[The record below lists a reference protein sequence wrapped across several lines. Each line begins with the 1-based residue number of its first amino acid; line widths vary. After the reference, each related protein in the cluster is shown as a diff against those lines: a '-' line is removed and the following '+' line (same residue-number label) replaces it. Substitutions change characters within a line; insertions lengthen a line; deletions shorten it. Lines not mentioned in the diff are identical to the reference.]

1 MLDPNFIF
9 NNKELVKEKLFNK
22 KYILDYDK
30 FSKLYL
36 LRKKAI
42 QNLEE
47 LKGKLNQFN
56 KKITQ
61 EKRKPSSVELEEI
74 KGFSNQSKE
83 AEKNKKKVEVD
94 LNQMLLEIPNLHDD
108 SVPKGENELSNI
120 EVRKINKKI

>member
-9 NNKELVKEKLFNK
+9 NNKELVKENLSNK

-61 EKRKPSSVELEEI
+61 EKRHVR
-74 KGFSNQSKE
+74 
-83 AEKNKKKVEVD
+83 NK
-94 LNQMLLEIPNLHDD
+94 
-108 SVPKGENELSNI
+108 
-120 EVRKINKKI
+120 